1 MFYSCYLLYIAFEVR
16 METKTKQV
24 AIGKRP
30 TIAILP
36 SDLGYLKEARR
47 EGESLYITLHRL
59 LAITREAQ
67 ING

>member
-1 MFYSCYLLYIAFEVR
+1 

-36 SDLGYLKEARR
+36 SDLGYLKESRQ
-47 EGESLYITLHRL
+47 EGESLYMALHRL
-59 LAITREAQ
+59 LAVAKASEAT
-67 ING
+67 NG